1 MLRWWIVL
9 KCIHIVE
16 LVTFLSGLTAS
27 VPPPPPCVFSSAGDD
42 GEEELKSLIA
52 HTVCVCV
59 CAALYVFSY
68 IVSVC
73 MFTFVLV

>member
-27 VPPPPPCVFSSAGDD
+27 VPPHLVFSSAGDD

-52 HTVCVCV
+52 HTVC
-59 CAALYVFSY
+59 ALYVFSY
-68 IVSVC
+68 IASGC